1 MQATCVNCFAIV
13 AGGLH
18 AISHQTTQKG
28 RIWLL
33 YPAPFLYWDKKMKLN
48 ASEFHL
54 SFDYQSSFVSLV
66 RRYVSPCIAVSVF
79 LVKYKTTWKCP
90 DIRFIGWE

>member
-1 MQATCVNCFAIV
+1 MMV
-13 AGGLH
+13 AFDILNTKK
-18 AISHQTTQKG
+18 ADLAALPCPIS
-28 RIWLL
+28 LL
-33 YPAPFLYWDKKMKLN
+33 GQKMKLN

-54 SFDYQSSFVSLV
+54 SFDYQSNFASLV